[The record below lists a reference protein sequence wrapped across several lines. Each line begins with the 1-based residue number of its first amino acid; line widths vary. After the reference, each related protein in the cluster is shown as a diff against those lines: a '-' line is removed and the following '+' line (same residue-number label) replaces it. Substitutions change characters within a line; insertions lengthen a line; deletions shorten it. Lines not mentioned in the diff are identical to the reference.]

1 MFFFLLKFHDFV
13 IVSVFEWT
21 TFSLRLDKLIW
32 LNINCHHLECILF
45 LIKLN
50 EEVTEMAQRIKQTRP
65 LVEEVAAHI
74 RELIDKSAL
83 GSFT

>member
-1 MFFFLLKFHDFV
+1 M
-13 IVSVFEWT
+13 
-21 TFSLRLDKLIW
+21 
-32 LNINCHHLECILF
+32 F

-83 GSFT
+83 GSFTLLVAAYVRSAMH